1 MYFEIFANEQQGKT
15 YFSLTV
21 KEGVQQ
27 YLESRSGNVELGLI
41 MRDRYVTIRNQLRH
55 WLEFIGKD
63 TKLKGL
69 DSTDCE
75 NYFQYRNRISGDTV
89 KNLTV
94 QHEQSKINACMCW
107 LFKRGETQINSFEF
121 QQLPRIDRGNEAN
134 HRAT

>member
-41 MRDRYVTIRNQLRH
+41 MRDYYFTIRSQLRQ
-55 WLEFIGKD
+55 WLEFIGKN

-75 NYFQYRNRISGDTV
+75 NYFQYRNHISGSTV
-89 KNLTV
+89 KNLNV
-94 QHEQSKINACMCW
+94 QHEQSTTNACRRW
-107 LFKRGETQINSFEF
+107 LFKRGETQIN
-121 QQLPRIDRGNEAN
+121 
-134 HRAT
+134 

>member
-1 MYFEIFANEQQGKT
+1 MYLEIFANEQQGKT

-27 YLESRSGNVELGLI
+27 YLESGSGNVELGLI
-41 MRDRYVTIRNQLRH
+41 MRDRYVTIRSQLRH
-55 WLEFIGKD
+55 WLEFISKD

-75 NYFQYRNRISGDTV
+75 NYFQYRNRIFGGTV

-94 QHEQSKINACMCW
+94 QHE
-107 LFKRGETQINSFEF
+107 
-121 QQLPRIDRGNEAN
+121 
-134 HRAT
+134 

>member
-41 MRDRYVTIRNQLRH
+41 MRDRYVTIRSQLRH

-63 TKLKGL
+63 TKLKGV
-69 DSTDCE
+69 
-75 NYFQYRNRISGDTV
+75 V
-89 KNLTV
+89 KHRLINL
-94 QHEQSKINACMCW
+94 
-107 LFKRGETQINSFEF
+107 SFSNCHALTGAMKPTAG
-121 QQLPRIDRGNEAN
+121 QP
-134 HRAT
+134 

>member
-15 YFSLTV
+15 YFNLTV

-27 YLESRSGNVELGLI
+27 YLGSRSGNVELDLI
-41 MRDRYVTIRNQLRH
+41 VRDRYITIRSQLRH
-55 WLEFIGKD
+55 RLEFIGKG

-75 NYFQYRNRISGDTV
+75 NYFQYRSRISGGTV

-94 QHEQSKINACMCW
+94 QHQ
-107 LFKRGETQINSFEF
+107 
-121 QQLPRIDRGNEAN
+121 
-134 HRAT
+134 